1 MEGAKVYVPELGVW
15 QRATVQAALGSSKYQ
30 VLLEGWEEDSD
41 RSPTSK
47 EVDASNMEGRMLPF
61 QNADMPEKGFPDMTS
76 LDHLHE
82 PALLHNLRRR
92 FFSQACPYTYT
103 ADIVIAMNPYR
114 WFPQLYTDEM
124 RKEYLVYDRTK
135 LEPHVYTTSSLAYSG
150 LQETKSNQT
159 IMVSGE
165 SGAGKT
171 ETVKILMAHLAFMAS
186 SDDTSHIRRIVESN
200 PLLESFGNA
209 QTVRN
214 DNSSRFGKFIEL
226 QLNSGCRLEGSRC
239 RTYLLEK
246 SRVVS
251 QDAGER
257 NFHIFYQ
264 MLASS
269 TEMRGQI
276 GLENSS
282 LSRET
287 LRYTSMGG
295 SSTDRIEGR
304 TDAEAFEGT
313 VAALSLLDIK
323 GATLIRLLRSL
334 AAVLLLGQLD
344 FEGSEEASRLSE
356 ALAGAKAAEL
366 LEVEPEELSK
376 ALTHRSIRMR
386 NEVVVK
392 QLPPSSA
399 VGNRDALGK
408 EVYARLFDWLVEQIC
423 MATGAPSETKAFV
436 GLLDIF
442 GFESFAMNRFEQLCI
457 NYANEKLQQK
467 FTHDVFKAVQQE
479 YTSEGIPWDR
489 IEFKDNAPILALIE
503 SKLGVIAMLN
513 EECVRPKGSNPNFV
527 SKLVSVHKD
536 LHHNAFKHVYIL
548 YIYQ

>member
-159 IMVSGE
+159 ILVSGE